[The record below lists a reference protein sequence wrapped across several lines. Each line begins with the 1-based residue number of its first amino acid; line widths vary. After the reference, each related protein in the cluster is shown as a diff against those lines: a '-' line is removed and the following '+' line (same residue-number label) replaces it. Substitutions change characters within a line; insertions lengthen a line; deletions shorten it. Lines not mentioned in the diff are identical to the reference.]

1 MNAKDLIKFIQWYKV
16 KYIAFGEIIER
27 EISIPSK
34 WIETPSKIEIESW
47 INTELE
53 DSTREAEDYKILEVK
68 RIKTPEEMQIPW
80 MEDYYKLEQKQI
92 ENEQWDKL
100 GNVCSNILNRLAIE
114 DWF

>member
-1 MNAKDLIKFIQWYKV
+1 MLMFIQWYKV
-16 KYIAFGEIIER
+16 KYLAYGETIET

-34 WIETPSKIEIESW
+34 WVETPKKGEIEAW

-68 RIKTPEEMQIPW
+68 RIQTPEEMQIPW
-80 MEDYYKLEQKQI
+80 MEEYYKLEQKQI

-100 GNVCSNILNRLAIE
+100 GKNCSNILNRLAIE

>member
-1 MNAKDLIKFIQWYKV
+1 MLMFIQWYKV
-16 KYIAFGEIIER
+16 KYLAYGETIET

-34 WIETPSKIEIESW
+34 WVESPKKRDIEAR

-53 DSTREAEDYKILEVK
+53 DSTLGAEDYKILEAK
-68 RIKTPEEMQIPW
+68 RIKTPEEMKIPW

-100 GNVCSNILNRLAIE
+100 GNICSDILNRLAIE